1 MIHPN
6 YETLIK
12 YVEDQLPVFDLARTE
27 EHLSYPCHE
36 CNNKVVQLRIVL
48 EAVKKDK
55 TATPPSEILN
65 RAVAAFKNRPAT
77 THRPLLRVLA
87 ELLFDSRLQLSPMG
101 SRGAARTRQMLFTTQ
116 QVDIDLSIAPE
127 HRDHNLVGQVLDRE
141 QVDAPLGA
149 FVSLQNETGTLLR
162 SIETDPLG
170 QFTFKQIPPGVYDL
184 VIDLGNQEVAIT
196 GLEFSND

>member
-12 YVEDQLPVFDLARTE
+12 YVEDQLSMSDLTRTE
-27 EHLSYPCHE
+27 EHLSHPCQE
-36 CNNKVVQLRIVL
+36 CNNKVTQLRIVL
-48 EAVKKDK
+48 EAVKKNK
-55 TATPPSEILN
+55 TVAPPSDVLN
-65 RAVAAFKNRPAT
+65 RAVAAFRDRPAT
-77 THRPLLRVLA
+77 AHRPLLRVLA

-116 QVDIDLSIAPE
+116 HVDIDLSITPE
-127 HRDHNLVGQVLDRE
+127 HRDHNLLGQILDRE
-141 QVDAPLGA
+141 QVDAPSGA
-149 FVSLQNETGTLLR
+149 FVSLQNEIGTLLR

-184 VIDLGNQEVAIT
+184 VIDLGSQEVAIT